1 RKQFL
6 VPESSDSGPG
16 RKHSAGRVALSPD
29 GRLLAAKSVGP
40 ISLWD
45 VETGLLLG
53 RLGPEI
59 YPFGL
64 GGDYRLGSMVF
75 SRDGK
80 ALVLADDVSNARI
93 DVWNL
98 DPDAWAAMASNIT
111 GGR

>member
-1 RKQFL
+1 
-6 VPESSDSGPG
+6 
-16 RKHSAGRVALSPD
+16 
-29 GRLLAAKSVGP
+29 
-40 ISLWD
+40 
-45 VETGLLLG
+45 
-53 RLGPEI
+53 
-59 YPFGL
+59 
-64 GGDYRLGSMVF
+64 MVF